1 MTKIKEEHSFQRV
14 RLMKQAAAIR
24 QNNGMNRHDA
34 LVTAHRI
41 GALIR
46 QKCPLPLHQTRRQR
60 PPRHRHTHRIRTQF
74 PPTLYSTTGK
84 HVRRLLRHRGK
95 RMAHVPCGKLSG
107 HRRRGRTRKDE
118 NRMNRQEREEWEIL
132 CRQYNVDSL
141 QEAIQGCREELE
153 FLIHCAERLE
163 PRTEEEK
170 TPFNI
175 SSPRRFYTPG
185 NAVLGMQET
194 PFLHAE
200 TKEQT
205 VF

>member
-1 MTKIKEEHSFQRV
+1 MNLQK
-14 RLMKQAAAIR
+14 
-24 QNNGMNRHDA
+24 NGMN
-34 LVTAHRI
+34 
-41 GALIR
+41 G
-46 QKCPLPLHQTRRQR
+46 
-60 PPRHRHTHRIRTQF
+60 
-74 PPTLYSTTGK
+74 
-84 HVRRLLRHRGK
+84 
-95 RMAHVPCGKLSG
+95 
-107 HRRRGRTRKDE
+107 
-118 NRMNRQEREEWEIL
+118 QERKEWEAL

-141 QEAIQGCREELE
+141 YEAIQGCREELE

-163 PRTEEEK
+163 PRIMADG

-185 NAVLGMQET
+185 NAVPGMQET

>member
-1 MTKIKEEHSFQRV
+1 
-14 RLMKQAAAIR
+14 
-24 QNNGMNRHDA
+24 
-34 LVTAHRI
+34 
-41 GALIR
+41 
-46 QKCPLPLHQTRRQR
+46 
-60 PPRHRHTHRIRTQF
+60 
-74 PPTLYSTTGK
+74 
-84 HVRRLLRHRGK
+84 
-95 RMAHVPCGKLSG
+95 
-107 HRRRGRTRKDE
+107 
-118 NRMNRQEREEWEIL
+118 MNRQEREEWEIL

-163 PRTEEEK
+163 PRTEEEE

-205 VF
+205 VFLTEYNFINVYQYQVWKIGDLSKKIPTTWSRTMDGC

>member
-1 MTKIKEEHSFQRV
+1 
-14 RLMKQAAAIR
+14 
-24 QNNGMNRHDA
+24 
-34 LVTAHRI
+34 
-41 GALIR
+41 
-46 QKCPLPLHQTRRQR
+46 
-60 PPRHRHTHRIRTQF
+60 
-74 PPTLYSTTGK
+74 
-84 HVRRLLRHRGK
+84 
-95 RMAHVPCGKLSG
+95 
-107 HRRRGRTRKDE
+107 
-118 NRMNRQEREEWEIL
+118 MNRQEREEWEIL

-163 PRTEEEK
+163 PRTEEEE

-200 TKEQT
+200 TTDRFLTEYNFINVYQYQVWKIGDLSKKIPT
-205 VF
+205 TWSRTMDGC

>member
-1 MTKIKEEHSFQRV
+1 
-14 RLMKQAAAIR
+14 
-24 QNNGMNRHDA
+24 
-34 LVTAHRI
+34 
-41 GALIR
+41 
-46 QKCPLPLHQTRRQR
+46 
-60 PPRHRHTHRIRTQF
+60 
-74 PPTLYSTTGK
+74 
-84 HVRRLLRHRGK
+84 
-95 RMAHVPCGKLSG
+95 
-107 HRRRGRTRKDE
+107 
-118 NRMNRQEREEWEIL
+118 MNRQEREEWEIL

-163 PRTEEEK
+163 PRTEEEE

-185 NAVLGMQET
+185 NAVPGMQET

-200 TKEQT
+200 TKDQT